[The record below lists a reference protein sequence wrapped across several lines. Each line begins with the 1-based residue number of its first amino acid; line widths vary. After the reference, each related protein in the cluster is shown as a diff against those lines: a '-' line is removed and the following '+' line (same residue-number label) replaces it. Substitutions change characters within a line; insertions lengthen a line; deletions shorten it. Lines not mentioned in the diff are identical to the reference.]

1 MTKQLLNRF
10 LELIS
15 LSTEIE
21 KWTVTNFAKNP
32 PRMYRLQAMDAIMK
46 ALKIRCSY
54 QEFRY
59 GEFLNEPSGLNKTEF
74 LIKLKENFPTIFQIT
89 EISDTEPIDFQ
100 FIFEVIFSYRIQLQ
114 NLISVRHSVIEY
126 SNSNSYP
133 IVILDT
139 INNKLQE
146 DINGIDNL
154 LIYLIN
160 PKGINFSIAELI
172 EKYNYPVGELNEIDN
187 DWI

>member
-15 LSTEIE
+15 LSNEIE
-21 KWTVTNFAKNP
+21 KWTVANFAKNP
-32 PRMYRLQAMDAIMK
+32 PRMYRLLAIDAIMK
-46 ALKIRCSY
+46 ALNFNCSY

-59 GEFLNEPSGLNKTEF
+59 GEFLGESSSFNKTEF
-74 LIKLKENFPTIFQIT
+74 LIKLKENFPTIFQIS
-89 EISDTEPIDFQ
+89 EISDAEPIDFQ
-100 FIFEVIFSYRIQLQ
+100 FIFEVLFSYRIQLQ
-114 NLISVRHSVIEY
+114 NLFSVRHSVIEY

-133 IVILDT
+133 IAILDT
-139 INNKLQE
+139 INYKLQE

-154 LIYLIN
+154 LICLIN
-160 PKGINFSIAELI
+160 PKGINFSNAELI
-172 EKYNYPVGELNEIDN
+172 EKFNYPVGELNEIDN